1 MATITY
7 NNRSVGNATS
17 MITFT
22 DIPNILKVSDSNAGS
37 TTSVLFQL
45 NGNLASVSHTE
56 PWYIT
61 VMGETI
67 SSVDSFKD
75 AYNKN
80 FFVSQS
86 NVTTAASITKAF
98 RNCPALA
105 ANFKIVHDGNK
116 IRFTARAIGKFDVP
130 ISSNISTTYLTRSV
144 TQGSATS
151 PLNGSKIDVDVYVGY
166 GGMMTNY
173 VTSLEKNFYNG
184 EAAFDMSPVLTTF
197 SKNGVVTPYWFSVS
211 AINSSGE
218 YVDVGNVSTNYI
230 TGGYM
235 VNQGQ
240 KYLPLSTRIMIAQNY
255 SRGTEKSVDNNTLL
269 YVYGNS
275 IPLSF
280 YSSTTGDTAHF
291 DINYLNS
298 AYESIGGAD
307 FNYTRGS
314 NPLNNAEIPLSSTL
328 MKDSFYVDVEVEST
342 GETIRYNIIKPI
354 KATEYYQR
362 ILWRNSYGGVS
373 FFDFTGQK
381 TESRDLDVET
391 YQKNIFDYYTDPR
404 NELEK
409 VYNNNVK
416 YTVTLKS
423 HLFENDGKYIFND
436 LLQSPEVWT
445 ERNGEQY
452 AIIVDS
458 INVDETDRNNIY
470 EATLKFHYSQEPS
483 LI

>member
-7 NNRSVGNATS
+7 NNRSVGNANNLV
-17 MITFT
+17 TFT
-22 DIPNILKVSDSNAGS
+22 DIPNILKVSDTDNGS
-37 TTSVLFQL
+37 KQSISFTFS
-45 NGNLASVSHTE
+45 GNLAGVSHTE
-56 PWYIT
+56 PWYISIL
-61 VMGETI
+61 GETI
-67 SSVDSFKD
+67 TSVDSFAD

-86 NVTTAASITKAF
+86 NNSTAASVARAF
-98 RNCPALA
+98 RNCPILV
-105 ANFKIVHDGNK
+105 ANYVITHNNANVTLKARNIGNFSVS
-116 IRFTARAIGKFDVP
+116 IDT
-130 ISSNISTTYLTRSV
+130 NISTTYLPRSI
-144 TQGSATS
+144 TQGSASS
-151 PLNGSKIDVDVYVGY
+151 PLHGCKVDVDVYVGY
-166 GGMMTNY
+166 GGMMGNY

-218 YVDVGNVSTNYI
+218 YVDIGNVSTNYI

-255 SRGTEKSVDNNTLL
+255 SRGTEKSVANNTLL

-298 AYESIGGAD
+298 AYETIGAAD
-307 FNYTRGS
+307 FNYTIGN

-342 GETIRYNIIKPI
+342 GETIRYNVIKPI
-354 KATEYYQR
+354 KATEYHQR
-362 ILWRNSYGGVS
+362 ILWRNSYGGIS

-381 TESRDLDVET
+381 TETRDLEIET
-391 YQKNIFDYYTDPR
+391 YQKSIFDYYTDSR

-409 VYNNNVK
+409 VYNNEVK
-416 YTVTLKS
+416 YQVTLKS
-423 HLFENDGKYIFND
+423 HLFENDGKYVFND

-445 ERNGEQY
+445 VRNGEEY

-458 INVDETDRNNIY
+458 ISVDETDRNNIF